1 MTYLISAI
9 QKIDANIGQ
18 EALEILQSSQ
28 NPTYEVILCLLIN
41 EISQTSEHISLI
53 LDDYH
58 FINDEQVHKIISFLV
73 DYMPRFMHLVVS
85 TRLDPPLSLTRM
97 RAHRELV
104 EIRSKDLRLTLEET
118 AVILNDVMG
127 FALTMEDVKSLDER
141 VEGWAASLYMAA
153 LSMQG
158 TKDVSRFIK
167 TFTGSNRFILD
178 YLMEEVL
185 GKETAEVKDFLL
197 RTSIVERM
205 NASLCNSILDKED
218 NQQILSQLE
227 RSNTF
232 LIPLDNEQIWYRYHH
247 LFADLLQKRLMN
259 IHPTQIS
266 NLHTRASIWYD
277 EESLLTEAIS
287 HALKGEDLDRVAN
300 LVEKYGFAVTSFNQ
314 EKTLSSWLELL
325 PVDVVRNRPWLC
337 ILQAWLHYSF
347 GPRAKAEDYLEIAE
361 SLIVQAPS
369 TNETSPAPHFSSSV
383 DQQRIKGAIA
393 SIRAHISIT
402 EGHFQPY

>member
-185 GKETAEVKDFLL
+185 GKQTTEIKDFLL
-197 RTSIVERM
+197 WTSIVERM
-205 NASLCNSILDKED
+205 NASLCNTILEKED
-218 NQQILSQLE
+218 SQQILIQLE

-232 LIPLDNEQIWYRYHH
+232 LVPLDNERIWYRYHH
-247 LFADLLQKRLMN
+247 LFADLLQKRLMQGY
-259 IHPTQIS
+259 PAQVS
-266 NLHTRASIWYD
+266 NLHIRASNWYD
-277 EESLLTEAIS
+277 KEGFFTEAIS
-287 HALKGEDLDRVAN
+287 HALKG
-300 LVEKYGFAVTSFNQ
+300 
-314 EKTLSSWLELL
+314 
-325 PVDVVRNRPWLC
+325 
-337 ILQAWLHYSF
+337 
-347 GPRAKAEDYLEIAE
+347 
-361 SLIVQAPS
+361 
-369 TNETSPAPHFSSSV
+369 
-383 DQQRIKGAIA
+383 
-393 SIRAHISIT
+393 
-402 EGHFQPY
+402 